1 MEAEF
6 KDVFQITMKQ
16 FVFRRSGVLS
26 DLTLGF
32 FISFV
37 PPPKKMAEII
47 FMVKP
52 SSFLP
57 LF

>member
-37 PPPKKMAEII
+37 PPKKMAEII